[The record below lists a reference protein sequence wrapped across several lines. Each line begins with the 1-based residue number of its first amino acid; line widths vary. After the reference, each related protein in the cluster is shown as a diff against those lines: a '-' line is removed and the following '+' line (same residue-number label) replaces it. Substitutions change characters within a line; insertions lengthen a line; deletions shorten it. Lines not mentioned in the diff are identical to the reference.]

1 MLKIKNLKKHFGGV
15 KAVDGCSFEIQP
27 NTINALIGP
36 NGSGK
41 TTVFNLIAGIIKEK
55 SGKIIF
61 DKKNIT
67 SLLPEEI
74 SRIGISR
81 VFQKTRLFNN
91 LVVKENLILAL
102 DEEDT
107 LFWKSLLK
115 KNSISK
121 ERMDKIKHALE
132 LVGMEKFANR
142 SCRNLS
148 YGQRKLIELAR
159 AILNP
164 HKLLM
169 LDEPVAGINPK
180 LRNKIAKILQNLK
193 KQNETILFIEHDMNF
208 ALGIADN
215 VIVMDE
221 GKVIAVGNPKQIK
234 ANKEVLDAYLG
245 E

>member
-1 MLKIKNLKKHFGGV
+1 MLKIKNLKKNFGGV
-15 KAVDGCSFEIQP
+15 KAVDGCSFEIKP

-41 TTVFNLIAGIIKEK
+41 TTVFNLIAGILKEK

-61 DKKNIT
+61 SKTDIT
-67 SLLPEEI
+67 SLSPEEI

-91 LVVKENLILAL
+91 LTIKDNLILAI

-107 LFWKSLLK
+107 LFWKCLLAKNKTSQK
-115 KNSISK
+115 KL
-121 ERMDKIKHALE
+121 DKIKRVLE
-132 LVGMEKFANR
+132 LVNMENFENKP
-142 SCRNLS
+142 CRNLS

-159 AILNP
+159 AIINP
-164 HKLLM
+164 HQLLM
-169 LDEPVAGINPK
+169 LDEPVAGVNPR
-180 LRNKIAKILQNLK
+180 LRNKIAKLLQNLK
-193 KQNETILFIEHDMNF
+193 KQSETVLFIEHDMNF

-221 GKVIAVGNPKQIK
+221 GKVIASGTPQKIRKNP
-234 ANKEVLDAYLG
+234 AVLDAYLG
-245 E
+245 D